1 MTSQDL
7 FNFCL
12 RLGDTCLILSHRQ
25 SELCSKGPF
34 LEEDIAQTNLGLDL
48 LGQAESLLIYAAELE
63 GNGRTADDLVFKRPE
78 RDFYNFML
86 AEQPNTDFSF
96 TIVRQ
101 YFMTIYL
108 TKVYEVLSEVY
119 DEVISGISA
128 KASKEISYHK
138 QHLFMW
144 LKRLGDGSQEGHD
157 RIQNAVNELWMFLGE
172 LYEED
177 ELDITMQKAGFAI
190 SGSKMK
196 SYLMRQIKMDLN
208 EATLSI
214 PENVY
219 MVSGSKKGIHTE
231 YLGYLITEMQYLQRA
246 YPDAKW

>member
-7 FNFCL
+7 FKFCL